1 MRPLPFAA
9 VLVVAMT
16 TALTQAAENA
26 PMSDE
31 SAVLHTIQT
40 MTDAFAQGDIDRV
53 MATYA
58 APATVIAA
66 PGHPV
71 TGEASLRA
79 MFADFVAAGVN
90 FTYGAHEVVVSDETA
105 LHLMA
110 WEAPG
115 PDNSKMRALS
125 VAVLQRQED
134 GAWRIVIDHPFG
146 DGVLAS
152 R

>member
-16 TALTQAAENA
+16 TALTQAAENT

-31 SAVLHTIQT
+31 SAVLQSIQT
-40 MTDAFAQGDIDRV
+40 MTDAFAQGDIDKV
-53 MATYA
+53 MSTYA

-66 PGHPV
+66 PGQPV
-71 TGEASLRA
+71 TGDAPLRA

-90 FTYGAHEVVVSDETA
+90 FTYGAYEVVISGETA

-110 WEAPG
+110 WEALG

-134 GAWRIVIDHPFG
+134 GTWKIVIDHPFG
-146 DGVLAS
+146 DGVLAPQ
-152 R
+152 